1 MVVIPCLGG
10 WAEDSRYRVP
20 LVEWPSADQKPRPWN
35 DAADEI
41 EERFLS
47 IFDLPDEKARAVLDS
62 LDEDRYPLSRRP

>member
-10 WAEDSRYRVP
+10 WEEDSRYRVP